1 MNQFRKSSNLFE
13 NKVYLEKFKNIHQ
26 GDQKTFPPNRNHI
39 NARIAKNCAFPNEYC
54 RLFKFLV
61 CPPPIVYAD
70 MYPRIYNQ
78 PCFDVILSAHY
89 QDIPINAQKHSVKTM
104 YYPM

>member
-1 MNQFRKSSNLFE
+1 MVDCRLGSKTSQNAK
-13 NKVYLEKFKNIHQ
+13 YTKN
-26 GDQKTFPPNRNHI
+26 
-39 NARIAKNCAFPNEYC
+39 C

-61 CPPPIVYAD
+61 CAPAIVYAD
-70 MYPRIYNQ
+70 MNPRIYNQ

-89 QDIPINAQKHSVKTM
+89 QDVPINAQKHSVKTM